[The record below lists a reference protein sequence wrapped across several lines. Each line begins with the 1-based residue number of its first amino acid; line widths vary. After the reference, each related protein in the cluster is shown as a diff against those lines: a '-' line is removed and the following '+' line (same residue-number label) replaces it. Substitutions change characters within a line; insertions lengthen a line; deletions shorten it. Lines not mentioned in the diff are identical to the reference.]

1 MLAARI
7 QAPKTS
13 LDLQQQVLEGD
24 SALLLPGLEDC
35 KSQETWTEHVQGA
48 AAAAAGSTAGS
59 DACKAEAVAQA
70 VKDGDDIS
78 ASIDS
83 KGEDAKA
90 NRATACS
97 SATAKDTQQRLRCVG
112 QGSWMSDCAVAQE
125 EQLLALATEQGDAM
139 RW

>member
-48 AAAAAGSTAGS
+48 AKAAAGSAAGGG
-59 DACKAEAVAQA
+59 ACRAEAVAQ
-70 VKDGDDIS
+70 V
-78 ASIDS
+78 
-83 KGEDAKA
+83 
-90 NRATACS
+90 
-97 SATAKDTQQRLRCVG
+97 AKDRDDV
-112 QGSWMSDCAVAQE
+112 
-125 EQLLALATEQGDAM
+125 
-139 RW
+139 